1 MQAVG
6 PSSLEGSLS
15 GKEGGR
21 RVRVREGSVIMEAEV
36 RKMKGELLTKE
47 CWQPIE
53 TGKGKIQSLS

>member
-21 RVRVREGSVIMEAEV
+21 RVRVREGDMRMIEAGPEGGYAAGG
-36 RKMKGELLTKE
+36 KM
-47 CWQPIE
+47 
-53 TGKGKIQSLS
+53 GKGP